1 MKNINYLIVLL
12 LIAFTACDSDVVDR
26 LDDLAGEWKLSTMTY
41 TDSLGNVQ
49 TISNSSTTLLLTKE
63 IATGNATV
71 DGVRY
76 GVQDVGEEDFSFE
89 YSFDFSQNNVDI
101 MFTQSDK
108 EKLPTDAVGRT
119 QLYQFEQPNDSRLDI
134 FTDEEFY
141 YVQDKVKTLKNVRYI
156 FERK

>member
-1 MKNINYLIVLL
+1 MIFLVF
-12 LIAFTACDSDVVDR
+12 AASCDSDVVDR
-26 LDDLAGEWKLSTMTY
+26 LDDLAGNWQLTTMTY
-41 TDSLGNVQ
+41 TDSLGNAQ

-63 IATGNATV
+63 IATGNSTV

-76 GVQDVGEEDFSFE
+76 GVQDIEGEEFDFE

-108 EKLPTDAVGRT
+108 ERFPADAVGRT

-134 FTDEEFY
+134 FTDEEVY
-141 YVQDKVKTLKNVRYI
+141 YIQDKLNVLKDVRYI
-156 FERK
+156 FERE